1 MGVKAVVRV
10 MKPQDIDALVA
21 IDEKITGI
29 DRPEYYR
36 HRLEVTNLRDA
47 QINASLV
54 AEIDGKVA
62 GFLMGTLFFGEFG
75 IPETSALVDTLG
87 VDPAFQDH
95 GVGSALFEQFR
106 ANMKVAQVERIYTL
120 VDWKN
125 FGLLKFFGNMGFG
138 PSQRLSLE
146 CRVV

>member
-1 MGVKAVVRV
+1 MSVDIVVRV
-10 MKPQDIDALVA
+10 LKPQDMDAIVA
-21 IDEKITGI
+21 IDEQITGTA
-29 DRPEYYR
+29 RPEYYR
-36 HRLEVTNLRDA
+36 HKLAVAGLREA

-54 AEIDGKVA
+54 AEVDGQVV

-75 IPETSALVDTLG
+75 IPESSALVDTLG
-87 VDPAFQDH
+87 VSPAFQDR
-95 GVGSALFEQFR
+95 GVGGALFDQFR
-106 ANMKVAQVERIYTL
+106 ANMKVARVEKIYTI
-120 VDWKN
+120 VDWKD

>member
-10 MKPQDIDALVA
+10 MKPQDVDALVA
-21 IDEKITGI
+21 IDEKITGAA
-29 DRPEYYR
+29 RPEYYR
-36 HRLEVTNLRDA
+36 HKLEIAGLQDA

-54 AEIDGKVA
+54 AEVDGKVA

-75 IPETSALVDTLG
+75 IPETSAVVDTLG

-95 GVGSALFEQFR
+95 GVGGALFEQFR
-106 ANMKVAQVERIYTL
+106 ANMRAAQVEKIYTV
-120 VDWKN
+120 VDWTD

-146 CRVV
+146 CSVA